1 MGFFPGERIVS
12 GMSLGKKNS
21 MYGSFK
27 GAPRKQFRGFHAA
40 AQSLFI
46 RGLQLRTA
54 ITFTSKLRFGSSWTL
69 YSLIKFELILGPKFT
84 KNSRPLLVRVS
95 YCSYEASNFRRP

>member
-1 MGFFPGERIVS
+1 MDSIGTGLLPGERVVS
-12 GMSLGKKNS
+12 GMSLGGKNS

-27 GAPRKQFRGFHAA
+27 GAPGKHFHGFHAA

-54 ITFTSKLRFGSSWTL
+54 ITFSSKLRFG
-69 YSLIKFELILGPKFT
+69 
-84 KNSRPLLVRVS
+84 
-95 YCSYEASNFRRP
+95 CS

>member
-1 MGFFPGERIVS
+1 MGLFPGERVVS
-12 GMSLGKKNS
+12 GMSLGRKNS

-27 GAPRKQFRGFHAA
+27 GALGKQFRGFHAA

-54 ITFTSKLRFGSSWTL
+54 VTFTSELCFG
-69 YSLIKFELILGPKFT
+69 
-84 KNSRPLLVRVS
+84 
-95 YCSYEASNFRRP
+95 CS